1 MNITLEE
8 FRNDML
14 KEINNNAI
22 IEQSNPV
29 SEFLNF
35 YTDQLI
41 TAEEILEFQE
51 LDIEIIGK
59 NRKKKKNHEL
69 TVIILIN

>member
-59 NRKKKKNHEL
+59 NRKNHEL

>member
-35 YTDQLI
+35 YTDQII
-41 TAEEILEFQE
+41 TAEEILQFQE
-51 LDIEIIGK
+51 LDIEISVK
-59 NRKKKKNHEL
+59 NTKKSRMDG
-69 TVIILIN
+69 